1 MPHEFALIT
10 AQKFDSSLASYAQQ
24 KQIIIVGPSTLIMCM
39 KLVES
44 IWKLEKQNKNSKEI
58 AEIAGNMHDQIAKTI
73 NLLDKT
79 KLSMTKSIENI
90 EDSKKF
96 IKDGK
101 SSLFSKA
108 NKMKDLGA
116 NTKAEILN
124 NQD

>member
-1 MPHEFALIT
+1 M
-10 AQKFDSSLASYAQQ
+10 Y
-24 KQIIIVGPSTLIMCM
+24 
-39 KLVES
+39 
-44 IWKLEKQNKNSKEI
+44 
-58 AEIAGNMHDQIAKTI
+58 DQIAKTI

-79 KLSMTKSIENI
+79 YTSLIKSMENI

-116 NTKAEILN
+116 NTKTEILN
-124 NQD
+124 NRD

>member
-1 MPHEFALIT
+1 
-10 AQKFDSSLASYAQQ
+10 
-24 KQIIIVGPSTLIMCM
+24 M

-44 IWKLEKQNKNSKEI
+44 IWKLDKQNKNSKEI
-58 AEIAGNMHDQIAKTI
+58 AEIAGGMYDQIAKTI

-79 KLSMTKSIENI
+79 HSSLIKSIDNI

-101 SSLFSKA
+101 SSLFTKA

-116 NTKAEILN
+116 NTKTDII
-124 NQD
+124 NQE